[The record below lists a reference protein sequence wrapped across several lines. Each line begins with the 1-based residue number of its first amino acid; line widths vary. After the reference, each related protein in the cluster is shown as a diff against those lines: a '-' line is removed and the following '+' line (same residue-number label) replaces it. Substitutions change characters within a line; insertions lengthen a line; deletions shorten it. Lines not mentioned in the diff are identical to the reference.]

1 MNFGELFGSAEW
13 VTCESGCTSPVIK
26 GSFFIEKPERA
37 EITVCGLGFFRLWIN
52 GREVSEDKFVPV
64 NSQYCKRD
72 LTAFEY
78 PITDELSY
86 RTYAVRYD
94 ISKFLVGGEND
105 IRAVLGCG
113 WFAQKKRNAEGYTKY
128 GGIKLCYKIDA
139 EGRDGKLYT
148 FVSDE
153 KLLWRQSRITENNI
167 YFGEAHDMDLSD
179 ELTARDGFKKVIK
192 APAYETEFFIQDCP
206 ADRVT
211 RIIEPKKLVDL
222 GAVSVYDMGENISGY
237 PVVAAT
243 EDCAYIT
250 VRCSEEINADGTL
263 NFDSCDPGQIQCDE
277 YRNAKKGEECMPW
290 FTWHG
295 FRYFELTNNAK
306 PVRCEVVHSDCA
318 VTSAFESDSE
328 MLNWLYD
335 AYIRTQLSNMH
346 SGVPSDCPHIERLGY
361 TGDGQL
367 CCEAA
372 MMLLDSQKFYQKWL
386 EDISDCQSTD
396 NGHVQHTAPFMGG
409 GGGPAG
415 WGGAIAVVPYE
426 MYKIY
431 GDRETFRR
439 YLPKILR
446 YFDYL
451 DSRSS
456 GGLVCREEQG
466 GWCLGDWCTP
476 EPIAICEPFVNTA
489 LCVKQ
494 MLMTKEA
501 AEAIGEKETAQM
513 LGRRIEE
520 KRQAILNAYYSPQTG
535 SFIGDVQGANSFA
548 TNIGL
553 GGERAYENTRKKY
566 SAADSFDTGIF
577 GTDILIRVLFERGDA
592 NTAFRLLT
600 SEGKGSFYN
609 MKKQG
614 ATTIWE
620 NWDGERSHSHPMF
633 GAATRYL
640 FSFILGITQEKTSA
654 GYEHI
659 LIAPQIPDG
668 LNYASG
674 HITTVRGKISV
685 TFKRTESEA
694 DFYVTVPQRARFTYG
709 SGCEFELRDGENHI
723 HIDFEE

>member
-52 GREVSEDKFVPV
+52 GREVSENKFVPV

-113 WFAQKKRNAEGYTKY
+113 WFAQKKRDAEGYTKY
-128 GGIKLCYKIDA
+128 GDIKLCYKIDA
-139 EGRDGKLYT
+139 EDRDGKLYT

-192 APAYETEFFIQDCP
+192 APAHETEFFIQDCP

-211 RIIEPKKLVDL
+211 RTIEPKKLADL
-222 GAVSVYDMGENISGY
+222 GAASVYDMGENISGY

-243 EDCAYIT
+243 EDGAYIT
-250 VRCSEEINADGTL
+250 VRCSEEINTDGTL

-306 PVRCEVVHSDCA
+306 PVRYEVVHSDCA

-367 CCEAA
+367 CCEAT

-501 AEAIGEKETAQM
+501 AEAIGENETAQM

-548 TNIGL
+548 TDIGL
-553 GGERAYENTRKKY
+553 GGERTYENTRKKY

-577 GTDILIRVLFERGDA
+577 GTDILTRVLFERGDA